1 MSETSAQTRSKNR
14 RRLAPA
20 VRREL
25 IQDAATR
32 IFAKCGY
39 EAATMQDIAG
49 EAGVVASVLYDH
61 YPSKRELYAGLIE
74 EHGQRLME
82 RTVRAPGNAG
92 PQAELLGQIDDFFR
106 TIEMDPFVWRML
118 FRDPPADPT
127 IAAAHE
133 RVQEG
138 ATEAIAG
145 ALETALGR
153 SQPAGGSPTPPHAV
167 MVAEMVKSS
176 LIGLAAWWW
185 EHRET
190 NREDLTLTATALLW
204 NGLSRI
210 DQAG

>member
-1 MSETSAQTRSKNR
+1 MSDASVQRSKNR
-14 RRLAPA
+14 RRLPPS

-25 IQDAATR
+25 IQHAATR
-32 IFAKCGY
+32 VFAKCGY
-39 EAATMQDIAG
+39 DAATMQDIAR

-61 YPSKRELYAGLIE
+61 YPSKRELYVGLIE
-74 EHGQRLME
+74 EHGQKLVE
-82 RTVRAPGNAG
+82 RTVRTSGNVS
-92 PQAELLGQIDDFFR
+92 PQAELKRQINDFFHI
-106 TIEMDPFVWRML
+106 IETDPFVWRML
-118 FRDPPADPT
+118 FRDAPADPT
-127 IAAAHE
+127 TAAAHE
-133 RVQEG
+133 RVQEK

-153 SQPAGGSPTPPHAV
+153 SQTVGGSPAPPRAV

-190 NREDLTLTATALLW
+190 NRKDLVLAATALLW

-210 DQAG
+210 DQST